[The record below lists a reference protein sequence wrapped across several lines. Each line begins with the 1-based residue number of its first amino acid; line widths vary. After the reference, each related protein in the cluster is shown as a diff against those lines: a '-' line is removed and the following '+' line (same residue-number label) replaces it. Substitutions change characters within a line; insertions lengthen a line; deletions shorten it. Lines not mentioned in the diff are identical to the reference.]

1 MDKERMTTSFVCTQS
16 STTNVHS
23 PLVRLSPVFCC
34 ELEREYRACKSSP
47 ALWLVESV
55 VTMPLAQLE
64 MKTVVWAALGHAS
77 YGYHFLTSY
86 VARKDCTLV
95 STDVYVGDCTICI
108 SH

>member
-1 MDKERMTTSFVCTQS
+1 
-16 STTNVHS
+16 
-23 PLVRLSPVFCC
+23 
-34 ELEREYRACKSSP
+34 
-47 ALWLVESV
+47 
-55 VTMPLAQLE
+55 MPLAQLE